1 MNKTPKK
8 RTAIRKKSPNP
19 EEVLINAIIHG
30 IQEKKGHD
38 IVMLD
43 LRNSGSSI
51 ADYFI
56 ICHGTSDTQ
65 VEAIAESV
73 EETVMKKTKEL
84 PHHIEGNDNAQW
96 IIIDYFNIMVHIFV
110 EDKRNY
116 YGIEK
121 LWADAPHLKVASA

>member
-1 MNKTPKK
+1 MNKAPKK
-8 RTAIRKKSPNP
+8 RTVSRKKTTDAA
-19 EEVLINAIIHG
+19 EALINAIIHG

-65 VEAIAESV
+65 VEAIADSV

-84 PHHIEGNDNAQW
+84 PHHVEGNDNAQW
-96 IIIDYFNIMVHIFV
+96 IIIDYFNAVVHIFV
-110 EDKRNY
+110 EDKRNFY
-116 YGIEK
+116 RIEK
-121 LWADAPHLKVASA
+121 LWADAPHLKVANA

>member
-8 RTAIRKKSPNP
+8 RNITRKKSISPDQS
-19 EEVLINAIIHG
+19 LINAIVDG

-65 VEAIAESV
+65 VEAIADSV
-73 EETVMKKTKEL
+73 EESVLKKTKEL

-96 IIIDYFNIMVHIFV
+96 IIIDYFNAVVHIFV
-110 EDKRNY
+110 EDKRNF

-121 LWADAPHLKVASA
+121 LWADAPHLKVANA

>member
-1 MNKTPKK
+1 MNKAPKK
-8 RTAIRKKSPNP
+8 RTVSRKKTTDAA
-19 EEVLINAIIHG
+19 EALINAIIHG

-43 LRNSGSSI
+43 LRKSGSSI

-65 VEAIAESV
+65 VEALADSV

-84 PHHIEGNDNAQW
+84 PHHVEGNDNAQW
-96 IIIDYFNIMVHIFV
+96 IIIDYFNAVVHIFV
-110 EDKRNY
+110 EDKRNF

-121 LWADAPHLKVASA
+121 LWADAPHLKVANA

>member
-1 MNKTPKK
+1 MSKTPKK
-8 RTAIRKKSPNP
+8 KTVTRKKSSNP
-19 EEVLINAIIHG
+19 AEALLNAIIQG

-43 LRNSGSSI
+43 LRNNGSSI

-65 VEAIAESV
+65 VEAIAGSV
-73 EETVMKKTKEL
+73 EETVMKKTTEM
-84 PHHIEGNDNAQW
+84 PHHIEGTDNAQW
-96 IIIDYFNIMVHIFV
+96 IIIDYFNAVVHIFI
-110 EDKRNY
+110 EEKRHF

-121 LWADAPHLKVASA
+121 LWADAPHLKVVNA

>member
-1 MNKTPKK
+1 MIKTPKK
-8 RTAIRKKSPNP
+8 RSSSSKKTNHPAGK
-19 EEVLINAIIHG
+19 LIKAIIDG

-43 LRNSGSSI
+43 LRNSGSSV

-65 VEAIAESV
+65 VEAIAGSV
-73 EETVMKKTKEL
+73 EETVMKKTKEV
-84 PHHIEGNDNAQW
+84 PHHVEGNDNAQW
-96 IIIDYFNIMVHIFV
+96 IIIDYFNAIVHIFV
-110 EDKRNY
+110 EDKRIF

-121 LWADAPHLKVASA
+121 LWADAPQLKVANA

>member
-1 MNKTPKK
+1 MNKTPKRK
-8 RTAIRKKSPNP
+8 TVSRKKTTHPADK
-19 EEVLINAIIHG
+19 LINAIIHG

-43 LRNSGSSI
+43 LRNNGSSI

-65 VEAIAESV
+65 VEAIAGSV

-96 IIIDYFNIMVHIFV
+96 IIIDYFNAVVHIFI
-110 EDKRNY
+110 EEKRIF

-121 LWADAPHLKVASA
+121 LWADAPHLKLANA